1 MAPTAPPGAVP
12 TEAPPKPAI
21 ILVEPQLGE
30 NIGYAARAML
40 NFGLT
45 DLRLVAPRDGWPHPA
60 ARPAPSRADA
70 CLALAHVFATPQEAT
85 PLPTP
90 AARPN
95 PDAGPHAAGAD
106 AVLGRAP
113 VFETPE
119 EALAHLNHVYAST
132 VRNRDIYK
140 PVLTVTEASE
150 AMHASAARGERTG
163 ILFGRE
169 RSGLSNDDIAL
180 ANAILTVPVN
190 PGFGSLNLAQAVI
203 LVAFEWSRTGVDLP
217 AASTL
222 EDDPIATKADLVGL
236 VEHLEGA
243 LAPRGYFR
251 PPARQPALVQALRT
265 PCAARGVPAPRA
277 RPQGRWPV
285 LFRGRRSQLRGRGQR
300 QRARRGPLLQ

>member
-1 MAPTAPPGAVP
+1 MPHSET
-12 TEAPPKPAI
+12 PKPAI

-45 DLRLVAPRDGWPHPA
+45 DLRLVAPRDGWPNPA
-60 ARPAPSRADA
+60 AG
-70 CLALAHVFATPQEAT
+70 
-85 PLPTP
+85 P
-90 AARPN
+90 AAS
-95 PDAGPHAAGAD
+95 GAD
-106 AVLGRAP
+106 DVLDGAQ
-113 VFETPE
+113 VFETLE
-119 EALAHLNHVYAST
+119 ESIADLNHVYAST

-140 PVLTVTEASE
+140 RVVTVTEASH
-150 AMHASAARGERTG
+150 AMHQTAARGERTG

-236 VEHLEGA
+236 FEHIEGA

-251 PPARQPALVQALRT
+251 PPARKRAMVQALRNLLQGAGFT
-265 PCAARGVPAPRA
+265 GQQVRTLRGVIKSLT
-277 RPQGRWPV
+277 RPLGGNRKD
-285 LFRGRRSQLRGRGQR
+285 G
-300 QRARRGPLLQ
+300 

>member
-1 MAPTAPPGAVP
+1 MPHSET
-12 TEAPPKPAI
+12 PKPAI

-45 DLRLVAPRDGWPHPA
+45 DLRLVAPRDGWPNPA
-60 ARPAPSRADA
+60 AG
-70 CLALAHVFATPQEAT
+70 
-85 PLPTP
+85 P
-90 AARPN
+90 AAS
-95 PDAGPHAAGAD
+95 GAD
-106 AVLGRAP
+106 DVLDGAG
-113 VFETPE
+113 VFETLE
-119 EALAHLNHVYAST
+119 EAIADLNHVYAST

-236 VEHLEGA
+236 FEHIEGA

-251 PPARQPALVQALRT
+251 PPARKRAMVQALRNLLQGAGFT
-265 PCAARGVPAPRA
+265 GQQVRTLRGVIKSLT
-277 RPQGRWPV
+277 RPLGGNRKD
-285 LFRGRRSQLRGRGQR
+285 G
-300 QRARRGPLLQ
+300 

>member
-12 TEAPPKPAI
+12 TSENPSKPEIRPAI

-45 DLRLVAPRDGWPHPA
+45 DLRLVAPRDGWPNPA
-60 ARPAPSRADA
+60 AG
-70 CLALAHVFATPQEAT
+70 
-85 PLPTP
+85 P
-90 AARPN
+90 AAS
-95 PDAGPHAAGAD
+95 GAD
-106 AVLGRAP
+106 DVLDGAG
-113 VFETPE
+113 VFETLE
-119 EALAHLNHVYAST
+119 EAIADLNHVYAST

-203 LVAFEWSRTGVDLP
+203 LIAFEWSRTGSADLP
-217 AASTL
+217 AVSTL

-236 VEHLEGA
+236 FEHIEGA

-251 PPARQPALVQALRT
+251 PPARKRAMVQALRNLLQGAGFT
-265 PCAARGVPAPRA
+265 GQQVRTLRGVIKSLT
-277 RPQGRWPV
+277 RPLGGNRKD
-285 LFRGRRSQLRGRGQR
+285 G
-300 QRARRGPLLQ
+300 